1 MSGILSDFTSGLSK
15 FFTKDRL
22 LIIVGFIVLAVV
34 LMYYTAGKVTV
45 IDNMDTNAKEPLVS
59 ETTEAVKDVVTAVTG
74 GETKKEKLSNN
85 EEDKEGFEGYST
97 QEVANPAQLLP
108 NDANSQWA
116 SLNPVSQSNP
126 QIPDLL
132 SAGYHIGLDTI
143 GQTMKN
149 ANLQLRSDPVIQK
162 SESGPWNQS
171 TIEPDLMRV
180 PLEVGC
186 KSA

>member
-45 IDNMDTNAKEPLVS
+45 IDNMDTKEPLVS
-59 ETTEAVKDVVTAVTG
+59 ETTEAVKNVVTAVTG

-85 EEDKEGFEGYST
+85 EEGKEGFEGYST
-97 QEVANPAQLLP
+97 QDVANPAQLLP

-116 SLNPVSQSNP
+116 SLNPVSQNNP

-162 SESGPWNQS
+162 GEIGPWNQS

>member
-45 IDNMDTNAKEPLVS
+45 IDNMDTKAPLDKAQD
-59 ETTEAVKDVVTAVTG
+59 AVENVVNAVTG
-74 GETKKEKLSNN
+74 GETKKEKETEEMSNN
-85 EEDKEGFEGYST
+85 KEGFEGYST
-97 QEVANPAQLLP
+97 QDVANPAQLLP

-116 SLNPVSQSNP
+116 SLNPVSQNNP

-162 SESGPWNQS
+162 GEIGPWNQS

>member
-45 IDNMDTNAKEPLVS
+45 IDNMDTKEPLVS
-59 ETTEAVKDVVTAVTG
+59 ETKEVVKDVVNAVTG
-74 GETKKEKLSNN
+74 SETKKEKK
-85 EEDKEGFEGYST
+85 EEESDKEGFEGYST
-97 QEVANPAQLLP
+97 QDVANPAQLLP

-116 SLNPVSQSNP
+116 SLNPVSQNNP

-162 SESGPWNQS
+162 GDIGPWNQS